1 MAVDSTQIGVVTK
14 YENGVATVQ
23 MDVQGGCASCGMH
36 GVCGTHDNCVEH
48 KIHTDIE
55 LQIGDRVI
63 IYIDPSKRIYSALL
77 LFIFP
82 IVNLVIFYYI
92 ASMFV
97 NETYSI
103 IFGFVGLVVAFIIN
117 RVIDRLWGKKITYVI
132 ASKYDEDAN
141 NENNS

>member
-1 MAVDSTQIGVVTK
+1 MAVDSTQIGIVKK
-14 YENGVATVQ
+14 YENGIATVV
-23 MDVQGGCASCGMH
+23 MDVQGGCSSCGMH
-36 GVCGTHDNCVEH
+36 GVCGSHNNCVEH
-48 KIHTDIE
+48 VIATDIE
-55 LQIGDRVI
+55 LEPGDKVI
-63 IYIDPSKRIYSALL
+63 VYIDPSKRIYSALL

-103 IFGFVGLVVAFIIN
+103 VFAFVGLLVAFMIN
-117 RVIDRLWGKKITYVI
+117 RLVDRLWGKKITYII
-132 ASKYDEDAN
+132 AAKYEEDIN